1 MLLDTNVVSELRK
14 VGDGRADPRVV
25 AFFSGID
32 PAGLYLSAITLM
44 ELELGVTRIERRDF
58 LQGELLR
65 TWMSR
70 HVIPFFHDRILPVD
84 DAVAM
89 CCAHL
94 HVPDPRP
101 ERDALIAATAIA
113 HGLTVCLSHQNRWL
127 RGQDRRDGAG
137 RTCAGWVRRAQEP
150 HT

>member
-32 PAGLYLSAITLM
+32 QEDLYLSAITLM

-94 HVPDPRP
+94 HVPNPRP

-113 HGLTVCLSHQNRWL
+113 HGLTVVTRNIADFTPMGVPTINPWEH
-127 RGQDRRDGAG
+127 
-137 RTCAGWVRRAQEP
+137 P
-150 HT
+150 HST

>member
-14 VGDGRADPRVV
+14 VGDGRAAPHVV

-32 PAGLYLSAITLM
+32 QEDLYLSAITLM

-84 DAVAM
+84 DVVAM

-113 HGLTVCLSHQNRWL
+113 HGLTVVTRNIADFTPMGVPTINPWEH
-127 RGQDRRDGAG
+127 
-137 RTCAGWVRRAQEP
+137 P
-150 HT
+150 HST

>member
-25 AFFSGID
+25 AFFSEID
-32 PAGLYLSAITLM
+32 QEDLYLSAITLM

-70 HVIPFFHDRILPVD
+70 HVIPSFHDRILPVKF
-84 DAVAM
+84 
-89 CCAHL
+89 
-94 HVPDPRP
+94 
-101 ERDALIAATAIA
+101 IQWA
-113 HGLTVCLSHQNRWL
+113 HGGALLFGPLTFRWTTVVQPSFSRVECVS
-127 RGQDRRDGAG
+127 RGPGCSGAG
-137 RTCAGWVRRAQEP
+137 RRGPRDRRVTAE
-150 HT
+150 HVT